1 MTLDE
6 FIALHCMLIYIL
18 TEIPYKLVKMNHY
31 INFIESFF
39 YDGNSNVI
47 RLMVQM

>member
-1 MTLDE
+1 
-6 FIALHCMLIYIL
+6 MLVYIL

-31 INFIESFF
+31 INFRVIF
-39 YDGNSNVI
+39 YDGNSNAI